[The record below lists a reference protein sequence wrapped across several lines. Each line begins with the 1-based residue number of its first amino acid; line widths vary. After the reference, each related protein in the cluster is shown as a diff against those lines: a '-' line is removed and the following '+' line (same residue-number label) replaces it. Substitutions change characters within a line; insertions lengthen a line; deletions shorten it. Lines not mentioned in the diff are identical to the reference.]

1 LPIDADGRGAD
12 EAQLARLVFGLDH
25 ENIHFAGDAFLGY
38 DLA

>member
-12 EAQLARLVFGLDH
+12 EAQLACLHFSLDL
-25 ENIHFAGDAFLGY
+25 ENFHLAGDAFLGH